1 MDSCTKP
8 FQLPKS
14 SRNGFSFEIKRQ
26 VQGLLFINF
35 HSMKIM
41 TTVTAADRNQH
52 LPANKMPSM
61 PINNGRINS
70 GGRKNKI
77 CRVSERNAP
86 LTALPIAVKKVV
98 EIGCKK
104 SMNVKNRNIRKN
116 RTPN

>member
-1 MDSCTKP
+1 
-8 FQLPKS
+8 
-14 SRNGFSFEIKRQ
+14 
-26 VQGLLFINF
+26 
-35 HSMKIM
+35 MKIM
-41 TTVTAADRNQH
+41 TTVTAADRKSAIG
-52 LPANKMPSM
+52 PANKMPSM

-104 SMNVKNRNIRKN
+104 SMNVKNRNFRIF
-116 RTPN
+116 